1 MENFKLTGDYHTH
14 TVYSHGKGT
23 IEENVIAAREKGLK
37 SIAISDHGF
46 SHPAFGITKKK
57 MLKMRAEI
65 DGLKE
70 KYGDIEILLG
80 IESNLRGRSG
90 KTDLKEEYYKYF
102 DVFLVGF
109 HKFILYE
116 SISDWFNFFGKN
128 FLCDKLK
135 ITPSKSFIQKNTKAY
150 IEAIK
155 KYPIDAITHINYCV
169 FSDAVEV
176 AKAARDYGTYIELN
190 AKKTHLSDE
199 ELNKIAQTSVRFI
212 ISSDAHSPKR
222 VGEVK
227 LVEELIERTG
237 IDRNLIDNI
246 DGRKPHFRFSEYKR
260 SLL

>member
-23 IEENVIAAREKGLK
+23 IEDNVKAARERGLK
-37 SIAISDHGF
+37 AIAISDHGF

-57 MLKMRAEI
+57 ALKMRAEI

-70 KYGDIEILLG
+70 KYGDIEILMG

-90 KTDLKEEYYKYF
+90 ITDLKEDYYQYF
-102 DVFLVGF
+102 DLFLVGF

-128 FLCDKLK
+128 FFCDKFK
-135 ITPSKSFIQKNTKAY
+135 IKPSESLIEKNTKAY
-150 IEAIK
+150 INAIK

-190 AKKTHLSDE
+190 AKKTHISDE
-199 ELNKIAQTSVRFI
+199 ELNKIAQTGVRFI
-212 ISSDAHSPKR
+212 ISSDAHSPQR
-222 VGEVK
+222 VGDSE
-227 LVEELIERTG
+227 LVERLLERTD
-237 IDRNLIDNI
+237 IDKKLIDNI
-246 DGRKPHFRFSEYKR
+246 DGRKPSFRFAAFKR
-260 SLL
+260 SKL